1 MDLVGFGPKCLIRPM
16 GRHQQAE
23 ARGSGKGEPGKKPG
37 HMNAPRQKRRKQYG
51 IFIKRNE
58 DVSMKI
64 AVVTGASSG
73 MGREF
78 VRQISSFYRSLDEIW
93 VIARRR
99 ERLEE
104 LRGESRV
111 PLRIFEGNL
120 IKKQVYRE
128 LSCALEER
136 QPDIRMLVNAAGF
149 GKSGSVEAIASVDF
163 RAQTDMVDLNCRALT
178 RMTLFCLPYLGRGSR
193 IINLASAA
201 AFCPQPGFAVYAATK
216 SYVLSFSRALG
227 AELRRRGIY
236 VTAVCPGPVD
246 TEFFN
251 ISGAL
256 TNPLKKLTMAKAE
269 DVVHRALKDSRAG
282 REMSVYGIAMRAAF
296 LGTRLVPHGLIMK
309 LMRP

>member
-1 MDLVGFGPKCLIRPM
+1 
-16 GRHQQAE
+16 
-23 ARGSGKGEPGKKPG
+23 
-37 HMNAPRQKRRKQYG
+37 
-51 IFIKRNE
+51 
-58 DVSMKI
+58 MKI

-136 QPDIRMLVNAAGF
+136 QPDIRMLVNADGF

-216 SYVLSFSRALG
+216 YYVLSFSRALG

-269 DVVHRALKDSRAG
+269 DVVRRALKDSRAG

>member
-1 MDLVGFGPKCLIRPM
+1 
-16 GRHQQAE
+16 
-23 ARGSGKGEPGKKPG
+23 
-37 HMNAPRQKRRKQYG
+37 
-51 IFIKRNE
+51 
-58 DVSMKI
+58 MKI

-78 VRQISSFYRSLDEIW
+78 VRQLGYFYRSLDEIW

-104 LRGESRV
+104 LRELSRI
-111 PLRIFEGNL
+111 PIRIFEGNL

-128 LSCALEER
+128 LSCALEEE

-149 GKSGSVEAIASVDF
+149 GKSGSVEKIASEEL

-216 SYVLSFSRALG
+216 SYVLSFSRALE

-269 DVVHRALKDSRAG
+269 DVVRRALKDSRAG

>member
-1 MDLVGFGPKCLIRPM
+1 
-16 GRHQQAE
+16 
-23 ARGSGKGEPGKKPG
+23 
-37 HMNAPRQKRRKQYG
+37 
-51 IFIKRNE
+51 
-58 DVSMKI
+58 MKI

-163 RAQTDMVDLNCRALT
+163 RAQMDMVDLNCRALT

-282 REMSVYGIAMRAAF
+282 REMSFYGIAMRAAF

>member
-1 MDLVGFGPKCLIRPM
+1 
-16 GRHQQAE
+16 
-23 ARGSGKGEPGKKPG
+23 
-37 HMNAPRQKRRKQYG
+37 
-51 IFIKRNE
+51 
-58 DVSMKI
+58 MKI

-78 VRQISSFYRSLDEIW
+78 VRQLGYFYRSLDEIW

-104 LRGESRV
+104 LRELSRI
-111 PLRIFEGNL
+111 PIRIFEGNL

-128 LSCALEER
+128 LSCALEEE

-149 GKSGSVEAIASVDF
+149 GKSGSVEKIASEEL

-178 RMTLFCLPYLGRGSR
+178 RMTLFCLPYMSRGSR
-193 IINLASAA
+193 IVNLASAA

-227 AELRRRGIY
+227 AELRRKGVF
-236 VTAVCPGPVD
+236 VTAVCPGPVN

-251 ISGAL
+251 VSGTL

-282 REMSVYGIAMRAAF
+282 REMSVYGIAMRAPF
-296 LGTRLVPHGLIMK
+296 LGTRLVPHGLIMQ